1 MSYIPQFP
9 FNGSQLIFN
18 TDRVLINSKSDS
30 IFLFSNKS
38 ICLSSNEGIHFN
50 TEKETIF
57 NSSKIQLGIDAK
69 EPIPR
74 GNKLKSLLERQAN
87 DMISAANQLFS
98 AVDSNGNSIPS
109 VQAAGQIL
117 LKSAKRTKTQLK
129 YLNSEQNFT
138 L

>member
-1 MSYIPQFP
+1 MYLPQFP
-9 FNGSQLIFN
+9 YNGSQLILN
-18 TDRVLINSKSDS
+18 SNRVLINSKSDS
-30 IFLFSNKS
+30 IFLFSSKS

-50 TEKETIF
+50 TEKEVII

-74 GNKLKSLLERQAN
+74 GNKLKSLLERQSN
-87 DMISAANQLFS
+87 DIISAANQLLS
-98 AVDSNGNSIPS
+98 ATDSNGNSIPS

-117 LKSAKRTKTQLK
+117 LKSAKRTKIQLK
-129 YLNSEQNFT
+129 NLNSEQNFT